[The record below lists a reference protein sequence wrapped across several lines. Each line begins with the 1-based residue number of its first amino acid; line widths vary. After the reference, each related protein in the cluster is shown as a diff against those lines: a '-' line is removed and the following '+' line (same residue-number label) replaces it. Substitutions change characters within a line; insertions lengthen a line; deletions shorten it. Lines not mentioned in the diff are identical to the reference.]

1 MSITT
6 IDHLSEVPQLITSH
20 QLRKA
25 IAHLRSYVT
34 DNPFDGAMDV
44 INGIENDYRLMLD
57 YARQGYQD
65 PSREKLYTH
74 LQKRLYR
81 VLQAL
86 RVRHAKK
93 NLLFFADA
101 EAAAGLGTMPD
112 IRLKER
118 LEEFVSGM
126 AMLSLEPEE
135 ERKTK
140 ESALHQ
146 SHHSLLTEQF
156 SRLIVSFPWS
166 ESDQQFYEDLLLSPT
181 IDRMDAQVLI
191 SAVML
196 STIQTFDIQK
206 FATLLHVYLRTTDD
220 YVRQRALVGWTFALG
235 SDEHVSDETVMMVCD
250 ACQDPKVVQD
260 VIDLQKQLVFCIN
273 TRQDNEKIQQD
284 IIPTLM
290 KNNNFTISRDGIITE
305 KEDDSL
311 NDILN
316 PNAEEERMEE
326 MEESIQKMIEMQKA
340 GSDIYF
346 GGFSQMKRFP
356 FFHKAVNWFCP
367 FYAEHPSLSMIS
379 DKLGSS
385 GFMNNLVQHGPF
397 CDSDKYSFVL
407 ALSSIVDRLPTDIK
421 EMMGSAEALGPVM
434 DEEQMKETTYIR
446 RMYLQD
452 LYRFYSLY
460 DRGRGLV
467 NPFADDRIVFVRH
480 GAFQQTDVAKR
491 YPDLCVFFVKHRCAD
506 AFQQLQ
512 KPSMPFVHSS
522 HRLVYAL
529 WLLDAGDTPQAITL
543 LEEVLKEQPD
553 HEQAKRYLA
562 RAYYQQ
568 GKYGQACA
576 AYEELYQKYPDKS
589 SYALNY
595 GITLSKNGR
604 FDDAV
609 KVLYQLDFEHP
620 SQHVTRGLAWA
631 LMGQQKLEQ
640 AEREYDKLL
649 ADEPAPI
656 DYLNAGYCQWLKGN
670 TRKAV
675 EAFRTFLKQQQEA
688 GQQVDLFEEMR
699 KDQALLSA
707 YSITDL
713 DMGIMCDVVAE

>member
-1 MSITT
+1 M
-6 IDHLSEVPQLITSH
+6 
-20 QLRKA
+20 LRA
-25 IAHLRSYVT
+25 YVA
-34 DNPFDGAMDV
+34 DQPFDGAMDV
-44 INGIENDYRLMLD
+44 INSIENDYRLMLD

-81 VLQAL
+81 LLQAL

-93 NLLFFADA
+93 SLLFFADA
-101 EAAAGLGTMPD
+101 EAAGMGTIPD

-118 LEEFVSGM
+118 LEEFVSDM

-260 VIDLQKQLVFCIN
+260 VTDLQKQLVFCIN

-316 PNAEEERMEE
+316 PNAEEGRMEE

-356 FFHKAVNWFCP
+356 FFHKAKDPAAMSWLRRPSAGRKTP
-367 FYAEHPSLSMIS
+367 FLRSSESSM
-379 DKLGSS
+379 
-385 GFMNNLVQHGPF
+385 
-397 CDSDKYSFVL
+397 
-407 ALSSIVDRLPTDIK
+407 
-421 EMMGSAEALGPVM
+421 
-434 DEEQMKETTYIR
+434 
-446 RMYLQD
+446 
-452 LYRFYSLY
+452 
-460 DRGRGLV
+460 
-467 NPFADDRIVFVRH
+467 
-480 GAFQQTDVAKR
+480 
-491 YPDLCVFFVKHRCAD
+491 
-506 AFQQLQ
+506 
-512 KPSMPFVHSS
+512 
-522 HRLVYAL
+522 
-529 WLLDAGDTPQAITL
+529 
-543 LEEVLKEQPD
+543 
-553 HEQAKRYLA
+553 
-562 RAYYQQ
+562 
-568 GKYGQACA
+568 
-576 AYEELYQKYPDKS
+576 
-589 SYALNY
+589 
-595 GITLSKNGR
+595 
-604 FDDAV
+604 
-609 KVLYQLDFEHP
+609 
-620 SQHVTRGLAWA
+620 
-631 LMGQQKLEQ
+631 
-640 AEREYDKLL
+640 
-649 ADEPAPI
+649 
-656 DYLNAGYCQWLKGN
+656 NASPL
-670 TRKAV
+670 
-675 EAFRTFLKQQQEA
+675 
-688 GQQVDLFEEMR
+688 
-699 KDQALLSA
+699 
-707 YSITDL
+707 
-713 DMGIMCDVVAE
+713 

>member
-1 MSITT
+1 
-6 IDHLSEVPQLITSH
+6 
-20 QLRKA
+20 
-25 IAHLRSYVT
+25 
-34 DNPFDGAMDV
+34 
-44 INGIENDYRLMLD
+44 
-57 YARQGYQD
+57 
-65 PSREKLYTH
+65 
-74 LQKRLYR
+74 
-81 VLQAL
+81 
-86 RVRHAKK
+86 
-93 NLLFFADA
+93 
-101 EAAAGLGTMPD
+101 
-112 IRLKER
+112 
-118 LEEFVSGM
+118 
-126 AMLSLEPEE
+126 
-135 ERKTK
+135 
-140 ESALHQ
+140 
-146 SHHSLLTEQF
+146 
-156 SRLIVSFPWS
+156 
-166 ESDQQFYEDLLLSPT
+166 
-181 IDRMDAQVLI
+181 
-191 SAVML
+191 
-196 STIQTFDIQK
+196 
-206 FATLLHVYLRTTDD
+206 
-220 YVRQRALVGWTFALG
+220 
-235 SDEHVSDETVMMVCD
+235 MMVCD

-260 VIDLQKQLVFCIN
+260 VTDLQKQLVYCIN

-311 NDILN
+311 EDILN

-367 FYAEHPSLSMIS
+367 FYAEHPALSSIS
-379 DKLGSS
+379 DKLDTS

-407 ALSSIVDRLPTDIK
+407 ALSSIVDRLPNEIK

-434 DEEQMKETTYIR
+434 DEEQMKDTTYIR

-467 NPFADDRIVFVRH
+467 NPFADDRIVFVKHR
-480 GAFQQTDVAKR
+480 AFQQTDVAKR
-491 YPDLCVFFVKHRCAD
+491 YPDLCVFFIKHRCAD
-506 AFQQLQ
+506 AFQQLH
-512 KPSMPFVHSS
+512 KPSMPFVNAS

-529 WLLDAGDTPQAITL
+529 WLLDVDKSSQAISL
-543 LEEVLKEQPD
+543 LEEALKEQPN
-553 HEQAKRYLA
+553 HEQVKRYLA

-568 GKYGQACA
+568 GRYVQACA
-576 AYEELYQKYPDKS
+576 AYEELYQKYPEKS

-595 GITLSKNGR
+595 GITLSKNAR
-604 FDDAV
+604 YDDAV

-631 LMGQQKLEQ
+631 LMGQKKLEQ

-670 TRKAV
+670 VRKAV
-675 EAFRTFLKQQQEA
+675 ESFRTFLKQQQEA
-688 GQQVDLFEEMR
+688 GLQVDLFEEMQ
-699 KDQALLSA
+699 KDEALLRT
-707 YSITDL
+707 YSKSDL
-713 DMGIMCDVVAE
+713 DMGIMCDVVEE

>member
-1 MSITT
+1 MSTVT
-6 IDHLSEVPQLITSH
+6 IDHLSEVPQLIASH

-65 PSREKLYTH
+65 PSREKLYAH

-81 VLQAL
+81 LLQAL

-93 NLLFFADA
+93 NLLFFSDA
-101 EAAAGLGTMPD
+101 EAAGVGSVPD
-112 IRLKER
+112 VRIKER
-118 LEEFVSGM
+118 LEEFVSDL

-140 ESALHQ
+140 ENALYQ
-146 SHHSLLTEQF
+146 NHHSLLTEQF
-156 SRLIVSFPWS
+156 SRLIISFPWS

-181 IDRMDAQVLI
+181 IDRMDAQVLV

-196 STIQTFDIQK
+196 STIQVFDIRK
-206 FATLLHVYLRTTDD
+206 FATLLHVYLRTTDE

-235 SDEHVSDETVMMVCD
+235 SDEHISDEPEMMVRD

-260 VIDLQKQLVFCIN
+260 VTDLQKQLVYCIN
-273 TRQDNEKIQQD
+273 TRQDNEKIQPD

-290 KNNNFTISRDGIITE
+290 KNNNFSISRDGIITE
-305 KEDDSL
+305 KEDDTL
-311 NDILN
+311 DDILN
-316 PNAEEERMEE
+316 PNADEERMEE
-326 MEESIQKMIEMQKA
+326 MEESIQKMVEMQKA

-346 GGFSQMKRFP
+346 GGFSHMKRFP

-367 FYAEHPSLSMIS
+367 FYVEHPGLSS
-379 DKLGSS
+379 VTGKFETT
-385 GFMNNLVQHGPF
+385 GFMANVVQHGPF

-407 ALSSIVDRLPTDIK
+407 ALSSIVDRLPNDIK
-421 EMMGSAEALGPVM
+421 EMMGTAETMGPVL
-434 DEEQMKETTYIR
+434 DEEQIKDATYIR

-480 GAFQQTDVAKR
+480 RAFLHTDVEKR
-491 YPDLCVFFVKHRCAD
+491 YPDLCVFFVKHRCAN
-506 AFQQLQ
+506 AFKVLHEA
-512 KPSMPFVHSS
+512 SMPYLDLS
-522 HRLVYAL
+522 HRLVYAIWYL
-529 WLLDAGDTPQAITL
+529 ETGKISQATTL
-543 LEEVLKEQPD
+543 LEEVLQEQPD
-553 HEQAKRYLA
+553 NEQAKRYLA

-568 GKYGQACA
+568 EAYEKACKM
-576 AYEELYQKYPDKS
+576 YEELNLTYPEKS

-604 FDDAV
+604 YDDAAR
-609 KVLYQLDFEHP
+609 VLYQLDFEHP

-631 LMGQQKLEQ
+631 LMGQQKLDQ

-675 EAFRTFLKQQQEA
+675 ELFRTFLKQQQEA
-688 GQQVDLFEEMR
+688 GLQVDLFDEMR

-707 YSITDL
+707 YSISDL
-713 DMGIMCDVVAE
+713 DMGIMCDVVTE